1 MNGLVGGL
9 FDLILDIGVGRV
21 LFLKFRKNL
30 KSLKKVMEMV
40 DIKVDVIKKG
50 GNKKLDNG
58 NRKGR
63 YFGVKGVM

>member
-1 MNGLVGGL
+1 MSGLVGGL

-21 LFLKFRKNL
+21 LFLKFRKKL

-50 GNKKLDNG
+50 GNKKLENG
-58 NRKGR
+58 NGKGR

>member
-1 MNGLVGGL
+1 MSGLVGGL

-21 LFLKFRKNL
+21 LFLKFRKKL

-50 GNKKLDNG
+50 GNKKLGNG